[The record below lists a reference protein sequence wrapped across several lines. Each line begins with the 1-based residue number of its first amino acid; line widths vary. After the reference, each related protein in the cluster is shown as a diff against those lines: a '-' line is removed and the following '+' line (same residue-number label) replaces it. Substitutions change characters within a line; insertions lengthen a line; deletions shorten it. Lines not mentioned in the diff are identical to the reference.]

1 MIESLLIIA
10 TLGNA
15 QPASSIRVP
24 VVTAGY
30 HTVQAFDNA
39 IDVTNR
45 VLNRSIR
52 ADILRVHTDMINGE
66 IAAARAKRNQQA
78 VENHCKVRFQADAR
92 SNAAAECGAGFSG
105 N

>member
-1 MIESLLIIA
+1 MIESLIIIA

-30 HTVQAFDNA
+30 HTVQHFDNVVN
-39 IDVTNR
+39 VTNR
-45 VLNRSIR
+45 VLDRSIR
-52 ADILRVHTDMINGE
+52 ADIVRVHTDQINGE

-78 VENHCKVRFQADAR
+78 VENHCKVRFKADTR
-92 SNAAAECGAGFSG
+92 SNAAAECGVGFSG